1 MIHIILVSGIIGF
14 ILGMLI
20 TLAILAFMMGAC
32 PDSEKKR
39 QEDWEAL
46 QRYKIKEVAKD
57 AALRIGEEVRIRDG
71 QMRNVRGSGT

>member
-32 PDSEKKR
+32 QDSEKKR
-39 QEDWEAL
+39 QS
-46 QRYKIKEVAKD
+46 
-57 AALRIGEEVRIRDG
+57 AADTDI
-71 QMRNVRGSGT
+71 